1 MATKLNIS
9 LVKQAVMAAE
19 ANARQT
25 NSHTKTRGNVRGGG
39 RKPWKQ
45 KGTGNARAG
54 SRRSPIWVGGGIT
67 FGPQKERT
75 FKQILPKKMAK
86 AAFAQLLSYLYEQKQ
101 LVVADSLSLTEAKTK
116 QALTLLKKLELTG
129 GNIVLVTHD
138 LQPQLVLACRNLPSV
153 TVVVNKNLSI
163 LDLSN
168 AQSIIMEKTAATERG
183 LLKAE
188 KSEAKVASQRSAKKV
203 TK

>member
-1 MATKLNIS
+1 MATKLNIP
-9 LVKQAVMAAE
+9 LIKQAVMAAE

-67 FGPQKERT
+67 FGPQKEQT
-75 FKQILPKKMAK
+75 FKQVLPKKMAK
-86 AAFAQLLSYLYEQKQ
+86 AAFAQLLAFLFDEKR
-101 LVVADSLSLTEAKTK
+101 LVTTEALALNEAKTK
-116 QALTLLKKLELTG
+116 GALALLKKLEAEGAKVL
-129 GNIVLVTHD
+129 LVTNEI
-138 LQPQLVLACRNLPSV
+138 QPQLVLACRNLPNV

-168 AQSIIMEKTAATERG
+168 AQKIVMENAAAVDRG
-183 LLKAE
+183 LIK
-188 KSEAKVASQRSAKKV
+188 EAKPAAKPKAAPKKV
-203 TK
+203 AK